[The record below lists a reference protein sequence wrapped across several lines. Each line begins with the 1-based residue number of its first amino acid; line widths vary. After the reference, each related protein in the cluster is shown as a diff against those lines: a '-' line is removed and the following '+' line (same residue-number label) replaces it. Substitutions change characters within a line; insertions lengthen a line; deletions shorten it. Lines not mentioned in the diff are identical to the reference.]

1 MAVIGE
7 REKYIV
13 QQREEQKM
21 ETKRQKRRINKKA
34 TELE

>member
-7 REKYIV
+7 GEKYIV

-21 ETKRQKRRINKKA
+21 ETKRKKDK
-34 TELE
+34 

>member
-7 REKYIV
+7 EEKYIV

-21 ETKRQKRRINKKA
+21 EMKRQKRIYKKA
-34 TELE
+34 KELE